1 MNDNTLINNNTLLFT
16 IQKEHLSHFQSE
28 FHKNLNKI
36 KKLNRNITSNEMIT
50 LLKINND
57 LNDIITR
64 ISNLTDSFYSNSSGK
79 RKLSKKDKEY
89 LKEVDENNEIYNTL
103 LPYALYMKCKK
114 D

>member
-1 MNDNTLINNNTLLFT
+1 MNDNTSINNNTLLFT

-36 KKLNRNITSNEMIT
+36 KKLDRNITSKEMIT
-50 LLKINND
+50 LLKINNE
-57 LNDIITR
+57 LNDIIAK
-64 ISNLTDSFYSNSSGK
+64 ILDLTNSFYSHSSDK

-89 LKEVDENNEIYNTL
+89 LKEVNENNEIYNTL
-103 LPYALYMKCKK
+103 LPYAFYMKYKK

>member
-36 KKLNRNITSNEMIT
+36 KKLDRNITSKEMIT

-57 LNDIITR
+57 LNDIITK
-64 ISNLTDSFYSNSSGK
+64 ISDLTNSFYSNSSK

-89 LKEVDENNEIYNTL
+89 LKEVDENEKIYNTL
-103 LPYALYMKCKK
+103 LPYALYMKYKK